1 MEWIVEGEYRG
12 TEKGS
17 IVRGGVDWKEE
28 GK

>member
-17 IVRGGVDWKEE
+17 IVRGEMDWEEE